1 MIVWLTGRPCS
12 GKTTLAHSLNR
23 FLKARAWKTALLDGD
38 VIRPTLWPELTF
50 TAEDREKNVLRF
62 ATLANMFVQEGV
74 LPIVSVVSPNR
85 GVREL
90 VRKGALSDPLLNPP
104 ECFKDFIEVYVNAP
118 YEVCAARDVK
128 GMYAKALSGGLSDF
142 TGVGSD
148 YEPPL
153 NPDVECH
160 TDLETVAE
168 STDKITFAMFNP
180 KFEYLQKL
188 RSQS

>member
-1 MIVWLTGRPCS
+1 MIIWLTGRPCS
-12 GKTTLAHSLNR
+12 GKTTLAHSLNQ
-23 FLKARAWKTALLDGD
+23 FLKVRTWRTVLLDGD

-50 TAEDREKNVLRF
+50 TTEDRKENVLRF

-90 VRKGALSDPLLNPP
+90 VRKGVLSDPLLNPLS
-104 ECFKDFIEVYVNAP
+104 CYKDFIEVYVNAP

-128 GMYAKALSGGLSDF
+128 GMYAKALHGDIRNF

-153 NPDVECH
+153 HPEVECH
-160 TDLETVAE
+160 TDVETIEE
-168 STDKITFAMFNP
+168 STHKIILAIS
-180 KFEYLQKL
+180 KL
-188 RSQS
+188 RSQVA